1 MDRFVIQKLYFRLR
15 NGLPDQL
22 CWRSFFLRLR
32 FVIMPSATA
41 PYDVP
46 NAVCASNG
54 VTARGKGTLF
64 RDGPNEQMVTA
75 QHRQVTVNGFL

>member
-22 CWRSFFLRLR
+22 RWRSFFLRLR

-41 PYDVP
+41 LP
-46 NAVCASNG
+46 
-54 VTARGKGTLF
+54 
-64 RDGPNEQMVTA
+64 
-75 QHRQVTVNGFL
+75 GF